1 MYSNVIVEERQLSFS
16 FTVGVFALDSLWNF
30 LLIGVEGCDMRNKGE
45 EQASERARPTRRM
58 RARQACGALSLRR
71 RTGFGFSRSV
81 VDKKGFRKKFFRL
94 AAAGYGGAGFQLV
107 HKFL

>member
-1 MYSNVIVEERQLSFS
+1 MGAGAAPVLSPVLS
-16 FTVGVFALDSLWNF
+16 P
-30 LLIGVEGCDMRNKGE
+30 CYY
-45 EQASERARPTRRM
+45 P
-58 RARQACGALSLRR
+58 LSLLLRG
-71 RTGFGFSRSV
+71 RTGFRCSRSV